1 MTSVVSEV
9 LGQEEQ
15 QIWSMIM
22 VKFLIQT
29 EKWKIIQK
37 DLEMLGNKL
46 DWNLEK
52 LIVHNN
58 QLNPLGKQRTQL
70 MLISLL
76 NL

>member
-58 QLNPLGKQRTQL
+58 QLNPLG
-70 MLISLL
+70 
-76 NL
+76 

>member
-1 MTSVVSEV
+1 MMSVVSEV

-58 QLNPLGKQRTQL
+58 QLNPLG
-70 MLISLL
+70 
-76 NL
+76 